1 MKSSAASRPSETAQ
15 VKPTSYLSVSLSWYC
30 MLWLCATHAVTVRL
44 WHACTCISVRAHLG
58 GFSMIVKALMEGQNH
73 TQLGLNAA
81 SPRGTGL
88 QHEASIIIQQKV
100 GGA

>member
-1 MKSSAASRPSETAQ
+1 MVLHAMAVCYTRCYSEVMACL
-15 VKPTSYLSVSLSWYC
+15 YLYIC
-30 MLWLCATHAVTVRL
+30 
-44 WHACTCISVRAHLG
+44 ACTPWRIFHD
-58 GFSMIVKALMEGQNH
+58 FEGLNGRSNH

-100 GGA
+100 GGAW